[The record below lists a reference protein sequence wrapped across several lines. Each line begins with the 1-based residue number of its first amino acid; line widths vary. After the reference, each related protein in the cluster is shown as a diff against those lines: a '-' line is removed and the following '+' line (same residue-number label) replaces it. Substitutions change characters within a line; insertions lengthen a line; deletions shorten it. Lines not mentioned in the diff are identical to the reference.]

1 MEFICILER
10 MIKMEKTK
18 TTLSFG
24 KDILKK
30 LREMSASKGMDM
42 SSYVTHLLIAEEE
55 RTKASE
61 RMEKLFT
68 QMFPGGIN
76 DLATLARLIE
86 GNKGEEE
93 K

>member
-1 MEFICILER
+1 MAKVT
-10 MIKMEKTK
+10 KMAKTK

-24 KDILKK
+24 NDVLQK

-55 RTKASE
+55 RTKANE

-76 DLATLARLIE
+76 DLVTLAQLIQ
-86 GNKGEEE
+86 GNKGDE
-93 K
+93 